1 MGKYD
6 YEDAP
11 VVNVNYRVAIKQLNH
26 FIANEHLYTDLY
38 KQHLRRA
45 LKNASLKLV
54 NYQIDKKINM
64 EKVELLRDVI
74 FIGTSLI
81 EETSNNHIY
90 YRAVIAASFDI
101 IEKTVNI
108 KFTDDFIQK
117 LTISKDIYLVNSIFN
132 TIAFYFM
139 FKSHFRYSSNL
150 H

>member
-11 VVNVNYRVAIKQLNH
+11 VVNVNYRVAIKQLNY
-26 FIANEHLYTDLY
+26 FIANEHLHT
-38 KQHLRRA
+38 
-45 LKNASLKLV
+45 
-54 NYQIDKKINM
+54 
-64 EKVELLRDVI
+64 
-74 FIGTSLI
+74 
-81 EETSNNHIY
+81 
-90 YRAVIAASFDI
+90 
-101 IEKTVNI
+101 
-108 KFTDDFIQK
+108 DFIQK